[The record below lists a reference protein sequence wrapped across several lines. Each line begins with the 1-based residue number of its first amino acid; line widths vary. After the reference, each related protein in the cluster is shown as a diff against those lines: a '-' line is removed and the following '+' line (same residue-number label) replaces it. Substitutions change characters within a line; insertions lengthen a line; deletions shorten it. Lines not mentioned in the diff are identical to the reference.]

1 MRKELAKLSENEIK
15 EAVTLCRKR
24 KWLQNMDALTKN
36 DDVLNQR
43 VKNDSQ
49 VLESQFSQWWSKI
62 AEKYDLE
69 TISDGRWLLDFET
82 GHIILTN
89 E

>member
-36 DDVLNQR
+36 DEVLNQR
-43 VKNDSQ
+43 VKK
-49 VLESQFSQWWSKI
+49 VGITVFSVVEQNCRKI
-62 AEKYDLE
+62 
-69 TISDGRWLLDFET
+69 
-82 GHIILTN
+82 
-89 E
+89 

>member
-24 KWLQNMDALTKN
+24 SWLKN
-36 DDVLNQR
+36 DEVLNQR
-43 VKNDSQ
+43 VKNDSE